1 MLSDELEEL
10 KESDEGAL
18 YAEDTALPKDLV
30 EILQLEKQRR
40 QETLLVRKKIYY
52 FFVSWTFHAT
62 GVAIAKWCL
71 VIGGSG
77 ALWTAATLCF
87 TVAFVP
93 TSFLISGININY
105 IDGQLQVSNMQK
117 AGNLLVGGVTASITT
132 YLAVKDYQILFDLSN
147 QTIAQISE
155 DIRTI
160 QKQHPQTDPWLSIV
174 IAGVLFFGAIF
185 ALGVANRR

>member
-1 MLSDELEEL
+1 MLSEELEEL
-10 KESDEGAL
+10 DEGAM
-18 YAEDTALPKDLV
+18 YASDTALTKDLT
-30 EILQLEKQRR
+30 EALQLQKQRR
-40 QETLLVRKKIYY
+40 EETLIIRKKILT

-71 VIGGSG
+71 VLGGGG

-105 IDGQLQVSNMQK
+105 IDGQLQISNMQK
-117 AGNLLVGGVTASITT
+117 AGSLLVGGLTASVST
-132 YLAVKDYQILFDLSN
+132 YLAINEYQSLVNLSN
-147 QTIAQISE
+147 QTIVQISK

-160 QKQHPQTDPWLSIV
+160 QKQYPETEPWLSIV

-185 ALGVANRR
+185 TFGVASRR

>member
-1 MLSDELEEL
+1 MLSDELEDL
-10 KESDEGAL
+10 SQDEGAL
-18 YAEDTALPKDLV
+18 YASDTALPKDLV
-30 EILQLEKQRR
+30 EALQQELQRR
-40 QETLLVRKKIYY
+40 EETLLIRKKILT

-71 VIGGSG
+71 VLGGSG

-105 IDGQLQVSNMQK
+105 TDGQLQISNMQK
-117 AGNLLVGGVTASITT
+117 AGSLLVGGVTACVTT
-132 YLAVKDYQILFDLSN
+132 YLAVNDYQSLAYLSN
-147 QTIAQISE
+147 QTIVQISE

-160 QKQHPQTDPWLSIV
+160 QRQHPQTDPWLSIA
-174 IAGVLFFGAIF
+174 IAAALFFGAMF
-185 ALGVANRR
+185 ALGIANRR

>member
-1 MLSDELEEL
+1 MLSDELEDL
-10 KESDEGAL
+10 SQDEGAV
-18 YAEDTALPKDLV
+18 YAEDTALPKDLI
-30 EILQLEKQRR
+30 EALQREKQAKE
-40 QETLLVRKKIYY
+40 ETLIVRKKILT

-71 VIGGSG
+71 VLGGSG
-77 ALWTAATLCF
+77 ALWTATTLCF

-105 IDGQLQVSNMQK
+105 TDGQLQISNMQK
-117 AGNLLVGGVTASITT
+117 AGSLLVGGVTASVTT
-132 YLAVKDYQILFDLSN
+132 YLAINEYQSLANLSN
-147 QTIAQISE
+147 QTIVQISE

-174 IAGVLFFGAIF
+174 ISGVLFFGAMF
-185 ALGVANRR
+185 ALGIANRR

>member
-10 KESDEGAL
+10 TQDESAV
-18 YAEDTALPKDLV
+18 YAEDTALPQDLI
-30 EILQLEKQRR
+30 EALQLEKQRR
-40 QETLLVRKKIYY
+40 QETLFIRKKILT

-71 VIGGSG
+71 VIGGSN
-77 ALWTAATLCF
+77 ALWAATSLCF

-93 TSFLISGININY
+93 TAFLISGININY
-105 IDGQLQVSNMQK
+105 TDGQLQISSMQK
-117 AGNLLVGGVTASITT
+117 VGSLIVGGITAVGST
-132 YLAVKDYQILFDLSN
+132 YLAVNNYQSLLNLSN

-160 QKQHPQTDPWLSIV
+160 QRQHPQTDPWLSIA
-174 IAGVLFFGAIF
+174 IAASLFFGAMF
-185 ALGVANRR
+185 TFGVASRR

>member
-1 MLSDELEEL
+1 MWREELEEL
-10 KESDEGAL
+10 SEGDEGAA
-18 YAEDTALPKDLV
+18 YASDTALPKDLV
-30 EILQLEKQRR
+30 EALQQEKQRR
-40 QETLLVRKKIYY
+40 QETLFIRKKILT

-93 TSFLISGININY
+93 TSFLVSGMTINY
-105 IDGQLQVSNMQK
+105 VDGQLQISSMQK
-117 AGNLLVGGVTASITT
+117 IGSFIIGGVTAAGST
-132 YLAVKDYQILFDLSN
+132 YLAVNDYQSLLNLSN

-160 QKQHPQTDPWLSIV
+160 QKQYPQTDPWLSIA
-174 IAGVLFFGAIF
+174 IAGSLFFGAMF
-185 ALGVANRR
+185 TFGLASRR